1 MAALDRTKEK
11 PWVLKTTSGTI
22 EAWGREMRAT

>member
-1 MAALDRTKEK
+1 MAALSRTKEK
-11 PWVLKTTSGTI
+11 PWVLKTTSGTT